1 VAESPIE
8 YSADQKESK
17 GAIEKELLESRVILL
32 SGTIDDRQAHTVV
45 GQLLVLDQRAPEEP
59 ITLIINSGGGAI
71 SSGFA
76 IYDTIQILRAPVRTI
91 GAGLI
96 ASMGV
101 TIFLA
106 AKQEN
111 RYSLAN
117 SRYMIHQPLIS
128 GTVVAPASDVE
139 INAREMIKLR
149 DQLNALIAESSGQPL
164 SRVETDT
171 QRDYWM
177 AADEAKAYGI
187 VGEVIGHW
195 TDLK

>member
-1 VAESPIE
+1 MAELPTEFNS
-8 YSADQKESK
+8 DKKDSK
-17 GAIEKELLESRVILL
+17 TSIDKELLESRIIML
-32 SGTIDDRQAHTVV
+32 SGSIDDRQAHTVI
-45 GQLLVLDQRAPEEP
+45 GQLLVLDQRSPEEP

-76 IYDTIQILRAPVRTI
+76 IYDTIQLLRAPVRTI

-106 AKQEN
+106 ATKEN
-111 RYSLAN
+111 RFSLAN
-117 SRYMIHQPLIS
+117 SRFMIHQPLIS

-149 DQLNALIAESSGQPL
+149 DRLNSLIADASGQPL
-164 SRVETDT
+164 TRVETDT

-177 AADEAKAYGI
+177 AANEAMEYGI
-187 VGEVIGHW
+187 VGKVIGHW
-195 TDLK
+195 TDLQ